1 MLHPPVEDEWE
12 WRVAELIDWE
22 RHNWDGELIRSRFHR
37 EDAEAIIRIP
47 LSRRYVMDKMYW
59 LHHKTGAYTV
69 RSGYHV
75 ARILSREK
83 TGVGECSRPPRG
95 SHLWAKLWKLH
106 VPNKIKIFGW
116 KVCQNILP
124 TKDALFRRKI
134 TEDGGCEVCKGETES
149 VLHMLWECR
158 VAQDVWAGCSGKLQ
172 KSVLGHWDVM
182 QLFEDMMD
190 RLPIED
196 MELFLVQGWVIWNQR
211 NLILHGG
218 QVQDPAKLNQRA
230 KNLLEDFRNAQDRL
244 VIGTITDGGSATW
257 KPPSGLV
264 YKLNFDAAVAPSLRT
279 SGFGAIIRNEK
290 GEVMAAYAGRGPS
303 VTDSEEAEALAC
315 RKAMEFAVDTGFSD
329 LIIEGDNIEVIKA
342 ISSARD
348 NGSRLGHIYEDIRC
362 LTASL
367 RDWSTSWV
375 RRNANTVAHSL
386 AQFAREIEN
395 EIVWLEDLPPP
406 ALEALY
412 SDSLFL

>member
-1 MLHPPVEDEWE
+1 M
-12 WRVAELIDWE
+12 
-22 RHNWDGELIRSRFHR
+22 
-37 EDAEAIIRIP
+37 
-47 LSRRYVMDKMYW
+47 
-59 LHHKTGAYTV
+59 
-69 RSGYHV
+69 
-75 ARILSREK
+75 
-83 TGVGECSRPPRG
+83 
-95 SHLWAKLWKLH
+95 
-106 VPNKIKIFGW
+106 
-116 KVCQNILP
+116 
-124 TKDALFRRKI
+124 
-134 TEDGGCEVCKGETES
+134 
-149 VLHMLWECR
+149 
-158 VAQDVWAGCSGKLQ
+158 
-172 KSVLGHWDVM
+172 
-182 QLFEDMMD
+182 
-190 RLPIED
+190 
-196 MELFLVQGWVIWNQR
+196 
-211 NLILHGG
+211 
-218 QVQDPAKLNQRA
+218 
-230 KNLLEDFRNAQDRL
+230 LEDFRNAQDRL

-315 RKAMEFAVDTGFSD
+315 RKAIEFAVDTGFSD

-362 LTASL
+362 LAASL